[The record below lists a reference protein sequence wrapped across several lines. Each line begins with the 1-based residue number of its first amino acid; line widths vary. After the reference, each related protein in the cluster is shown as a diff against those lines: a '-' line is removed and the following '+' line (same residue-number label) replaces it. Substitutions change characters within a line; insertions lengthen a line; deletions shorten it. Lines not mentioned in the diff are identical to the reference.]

1 MPAEAGPVWSCYMR
15 SPCGRGREAVLTGW
29 SAEAPPVALPKGVS
43 YSVGAG
49 TGIRHVVLQVMD
61 FDCVFVGARASLA
74 RISLQEMRRSGWR
87 ILAAAGRPL
96 PADMP
101 SSTRFRATVHS

>member
-1 MPAEAGPVWSCYMR
+1 VWSCYMR

-49 TGIRHVVLQVMD
+49 TGIRHVVLQVMI
-61 FDCVFVGARASLA
+61 FRFCV
-74 RISLQEMRRSGWR
+74 GWGQGVIGQN
-87 ILAAAGRPL
+87 ILAGDAEVRLAHPCC
-96 PADMP
+96 
-101 SSTRFRATVHS
+101 SRAPIAS

>member
-49 TGIRHVVLQVMD
+49 TGIRHVVLQVMILT
-61 FDCVFVGARASLA
+61 GASLT
-74 RISLQEMRRSGWR
+74 RISSQELQRSGLR
-87 ILAAAGRPL
+87 TLAAKGRPSS
-96 PADMP
+96 AGVP
-101 SSTRFRATVHS
+101 SSMPD

>member
-1 MPAEAGPVWSCYMR
+1 VWSCYMR

-49 TGIRHVVLQVMD
+49 TGIRHIVLQV
-61 FDCVFVGARASLA
+61 L
-74 RISLQEMRRSGWR
+74 
-87 ILAAAGRPL
+87 
-96 PADMP
+96 
-101 SSTRFRATVHS
+101 TTVLSA